1 MVLSPPYTSALCIQ
15 GISEA
20 ESDVVGFIEKN
31 LLRRACTMIA
41 SEFYDLLQR
50 PQEVRTLREMQLE

>member
-1 MVLSPPYTSALCIQ
+1 MQ